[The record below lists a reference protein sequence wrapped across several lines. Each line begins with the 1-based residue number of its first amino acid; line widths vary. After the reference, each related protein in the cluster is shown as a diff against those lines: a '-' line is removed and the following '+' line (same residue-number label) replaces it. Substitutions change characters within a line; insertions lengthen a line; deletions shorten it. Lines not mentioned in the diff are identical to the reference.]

1 MIVSE
6 DIAKRMLAR
15 YGLAIPAGRTAATLD
30 QAVAVARE
38 LGGKG
43 VVKALIPT
51 GGRGKAGGVKVCA
64 TAEEVKQAARS
75 LLDHELLGHTVK
87 RVLVEAKMPIR
98 REIYAGVV
106 AN

>member
-6 DIAKRMLAR
+6 DIAKQLLSR
-15 YGLAIPAGRTAATLD
+15 YGMAIPAGRAAATVG

-51 GGRGKAGGVKVCA
+51 GGRG
-64 TAEEVKQAARS
+64 
-75 LLDHELLGHTVK
+75 
-87 RVLVEAKMPIR
+87 
-98 REIYAGVV
+98 
-106 AN
+106 